1 MNDAAPDYLTT
12 KELAALLRLSE
23 RKVYDLASGGEVPC
37 TRVVGKLLFPR
48 AEVMAWIDGNR
59 SGPETVPT
67 PLPGIFAGSHDPLLD
82 WALRESGSG
91 LAAFYDGS
99 HDGLTRVASR
109 QAMGCG
115 LHIRETDGWN
125 AATVATQ
132 LANIPVVLV
141 EFAKRQRGLIVAAG
155 NPHGITG
162 IADLAPISA
171 GPTASTD
178 TTASARP
185 ASLRFARRQESA
197 ASHRMFA
204 DLAREVGIDAAAL
217 AGPTQ
222 PMRTEGDVAAAIAEG
237 KADVGF
243 GIAASAAQ
251 MRLDFIPLLTERYDL
266 LVWRAAWFDPP
277 FQAVLQFLRSADL
290 AARAAELGGYDLSDL
305 GRVHFNGDA
314 S

>member
-1 MNDAAPDYLTT
+1 MDDAAPDYLTT

-59 SGPETVPT
+59 SGPEAVPS

-99 HDGLTRVASR
+99 HDGLTRVADR
-109 QAMGCG
+109 QAIGCG
-115 LHIRETDGWN
+115 LHIREGDGWN

-132 LANIPVVLV
+132 LANAPVVLI
-141 EFAKRQRGLIVAAG
+141 EFAKRQRGLIVASG

-162 IADLAPISA
+162 IADLDP
-171 GPTASTD
+171 
-178 TTASARP
+178 ASA
-185 ASLRFARRQESA
+185 ASASEAPSASANGQALRFARRQESA

-204 DLAREVGIDAAAL
+204 DLARAAGVDAAAL
-217 AGPTQ
+217 AGPAQ

-266 LVWRAAWFDPP
+266 LVWRAAWFEPP
-277 FQAVLQFLRSADL
+277 FQAVLEFLRSPVL
-290 AARAAELGGYDLSDL
+290 AARAVELGGYDLSDL
-305 GRVHFNGDA
+305 GRVHFNGCA
-314 S
+314 G